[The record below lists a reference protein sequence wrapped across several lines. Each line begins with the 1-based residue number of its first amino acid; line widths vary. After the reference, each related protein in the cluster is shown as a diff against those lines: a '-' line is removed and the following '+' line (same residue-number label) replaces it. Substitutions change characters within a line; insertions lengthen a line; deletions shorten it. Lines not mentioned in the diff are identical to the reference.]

1 MVPLIKSLVAALRE
15 ELEQYGEM
23 LARLDDQQELV
34 MRREADGVL
43 QSVEAVQ
50 VQSLVIRRAR
60 EERERRQID
69 LAGSSGLSASAD
81 FSELIPRLPSDYG
94 MLVSALVQENNNLLV
109 RVQQRARQNHM
120 LLAQSLELMGRMMKS
135 LFPGSDLRTYNA
147 GGTATAGG
155 PSAFSLYEAV
165 G

>member
-1 MVPLIKSLVAALRE
+1 MLPLIKSLVAALRE

-50 VQSLVIRRAR
+50 LQSIVIQRAR

-69 LAGSSGLSASAD
+69 LAGSSGLPPSAD
-81 FSELIPRLPSDYG
+81 FSALIPALPSDYG
-94 MLVSALVQENNNLLV
+94 LLVSALVQENNSLLV

-147 GGTATAGG
+147 GGTATSGA